1 MSNPNSLSSNNMF
14 KGKSEQMLQSEY
26 NDRKSTITEGNS
38 PHNKSKNSNATNK
51 KIKNLFQNVQKPNS
65 NTDSNKNLN
74 ETLKMDND
82 E

>member
-1 MSNPNSLSSNNMF
+1 MF
-14 KGKSEQMLQSEY
+14 KGKKEQMLQSEY
-26 NDRKSTITEGNS
+26 NDRKSTITEENS
-38 PHNKSKNSNATNK
+38 QHNKSKNSNVTNK